1 MNVFVQ
7 LYMFIRTFV
16 LVQLF
21 KYGARKNAHACWD
34 DPAQYCV
41 ACDILIQLRLPAAKQ
56 EMLLDYLLLQMRKSH

>member
-7 LYMFIRTFV
+7 LYLCVRTIV

-34 DPAQYCV
+34 EPAQYGV
-41 ACDILIQLRLPAAKQ
+41 ACDILAQLRLPAAKQ
-56 EMLLDYLLLQMRKSH
+56 EMLLDYLLLQMRKHH